1 MSIRIMGVDYGEKR
15 VGLALSDPLGITAQP
30 LECIERENDAQ
41 VAGELER
48 LIQTHDIERV
58 VVGLPI
64 NLSGNDSPQT
74 KRARRFISRLRKNLG
89 VKIETWDERLSS
101 DEAERALI
109 DMDVRRSRRKE
120 RRDIVAAQ
128 LILQGYLD
136 TKGPAKALYS

>member
-58 VVGLPI
+58 VVGLPV

>member
-1 MSIRIMGVDYGEKR
+1 MGVDYGEKR

-58 VVGLPI
+58 VVGLPV

>member
-1 MSIRIMGVDYGEKR
+1 MGVDYGEKR
-15 VGLALSDPLGITAQP
+15 GGLALSDPLGITAQP

-58 VVGLPI
+58 VVGLPV

-101 DEAERALI
+101 AEAERALI

>member
-1 MSIRIMGVDYGEKR
+1 MGVDYGGRR

-30 LECIERENDAQ
+30 LECIVRENDAQ

-58 VVGLPI
+58 VVGLPV

-74 KRARRFISRLRKNLG
+74 KRTRRFISRLRKNLG

-109 DMDVRRSRRKE
+109 DMDVRRSRRNE

>member
-1 MSIRIMGVDYGEKR
+1 MGVDYGEKR

-30 LECIERENDAQ
+30 LKCIERENDAQ

-48 LIQTHDIERV
+48 LIQTHGIERV
-58 VVGLPI
+58 VVGLPV
-64 NLSGNDSPQT
+64 NLSGKDSPQT

-89 VKIETWDERLSS
+89 VKIEAWDERLSS
-101 DEAERALI
+101 AEAERALI

-136 TKGPAKALYS
+136 TKGPAKSLYS

>member
-1 MSIRIMGVDYGEKR
+1 MGVDYGEKR

-30 LECIERENDAQ
+30 LKCIERENDAQ

-58 VVGLPI
+58 VVGLPV
-64 NLSGNDSPQT
+64 NLSGKDSPQT

-89 VKIETWDERLSS
+89 VKIEAWDERLSS
-101 DEAERALI
+101 AEAERALI

-136 TKGPAKALYS
+136 TKGPAKSLYS

>member
-1 MSIRIMGVDYGEKR
+1 VSIRIMGVDYGEKR

-58 VVGLPI
+58 VVGLPV

>member
-1 MSIRIMGVDYGEKR
+1 MGVDYGEKR

-48 LIQTHDIERV
+48 LIQTHDIERG
-58 VVGLPI
+58 VVGLPV

>member
-1 MSIRIMGVDYGEKR
+1 MRIMGVDYGEKR

-58 VVGLPI
+58 VVGLPV

>member
-1 MSIRIMGVDYGEKR
+1 MGIDYGEKR

-30 LECIERENDAQ
+30 LKCIERENDAQ

-58 VVGLPI
+58 VVGLPV
-64 NLSGNDSPQT
+64 NLSGKDSPQT

-89 VKIETWDERLSS
+89 VKIEAWDERLSS
-101 DEAERALI
+101 AEAERALI

-136 TKGPAKALYS
+136 TKGPAKSLYS

>member
-58 VVGLPI
+58 VVGLPV
-64 NLSGNDSPQT
+64 NLSGKDSPQT

>member
-1 MSIRIMGVDYGEKR
+1 MGVDYGEKR

-58 VVGLPI
+58 VVGLPV
-64 NLSGNDSPQT
+64 NLSGKDSPQT

-89 VKIETWDERLSS
+89 VKIEAWDERLSS
-101 DEAERALI
+101 AEAERALI

-136 TKGPAKALYS
+136 TKGPAKSLYS

>member
-1 MSIRIMGVDYGEKR
+1 MGVDYGEKR

-48 LIQTHDIERV
+48 LIQTHDIEHV
-58 VVGLPI
+58 VVGLPV

>member
-30 LECIERENDAQ
+30 LKCIERENDAQ

-48 LIQTHDIERV
+48 LIQTHGIERV
-58 VVGLPI
+58 VVGLPV
-64 NLSGNDSPQT
+64 NLSGKDSPQT

-89 VKIETWDERLSS
+89 VKIEAWDERLSS
-101 DEAERALI
+101 AEAERALI

-136 TKGPAKALYS
+136 TKGPAKSLYS

>member
-1 MSIRIMGVDYGEKR
+1 MGVDYGEKR

-58 VVGLPI
+58 VVGLPV

-101 DEAERALI
+101 AEAERALI